1 MNVLLS
7 IKPKYVNEI
16 VNGNKR
22 YEFRKSV
29 FRKRG
34 NVGKVYIYA
43 SSPVKRIVGA
53 FTIESI
59 IEERPEELWRKC
71 KEFSGIS
78 EVEFFDYFRD
88 KDKGYAIEIGMLEL
102 FYPVTPKDRIPDF
115 VPPQSFCY
123 TDDVGKRV
131 KLMRAS

>member
-29 FRKRG
+29 FRKRD
-34 NVGKVYIYA
+34 NVDRVYIYA
-43 SSPVKRIVGA
+43 SAPVKRIVGA
-53 FTIESI
+53 FTIKTI
-59 IEERPEELWRKC
+59 MEEHPEELWRIC

-88 KDKGYAIEIGMLEL
+88 RDKSYAIEIGMLEL
-102 FYPVTPKDRIPDF
+102 FDPIDPKDRIPDF
-115 VPPQSFCY
+115 SPPQSFCY
-123 TDDVGKRV
+123 TDEPWGCV
-131 KLMRAS
+131 

>member
-16 VNGNKR
+16 VNGHKR

-29 FRKRG
+29 FRRRDD
-34 NVGKVYIYA
+34 VDKVYIYA

-53 FTIESI
+53 FTIKTI
-59 IEERPEELWRKC
+59 MEERPEELWRIC

-78 EVEFFDYFRD
+78 EMEFFDYFRD

-102 FYPVTPKDRIPDF
+102 FDPIDPKDRVPDF
-115 VPPQSFCY
+115 SPPQSFCY
-123 TDDVGKRV
+123 MDEPWGSV
-131 KLMRAS
+131 

>member
-16 VNGNKR
+16 INGNKR

-29 FRKRG
+29 FRQRG

-43 SSPVKRIVGA
+43 SSPVKRIVEA
-53 FTIESI
+53 FTIKTIMEKH
-59 IEERPEELWRKC
+59 PNELWRIC

-102 FYPVTPKDRIPDF
+102 FDPINPKDRVPDF
-115 VPPQSFCY
+115 SPPQSFCY
-123 TDDVGKRV
+123 TDEPWGSV
-131 KLMRAS
+131 

>member
-43 SSPVKRIVGA
+43 SSPVKRIV
-53 FTIESI
+53 
-59 IEERPEELWRKC
+59 
-71 KEFSGIS
+71 SGIS

-102 FYPVTPKDRIPDF
+102 FGPINPKDHVPDF
-115 VPPQSFCY
+115 SPPQSFCY
-123 TDDVGKRV
+123 TDEPWGRV
-131 KLMRAS
+131 

>member
-1 MNVLLS
+1 MNILLS

-29 FRKRG
+29 FRKRC

-43 SSPVKRIVGA
+43 SSPVKRIVST

-88 KDKGYAIEIGMLEL
+88 QDNGYATKIRALEL
-102 FYPVTPKDRIPDF
+102 FDPVDPKDNIPDF
-115 VPPQSFCY
+115 FPPQSFCY
-123 TDDVGKRV
+123 TDKSWGC
-131 KLMRAS
+131 A

>member
-16 VNGNKR
+16 ANGNKR

-43 SSPVKRIVGA
+43 SSPVKRIIGA

-59 IEERPEELWRKC
+59 MEERPEELWRKC

-78 EVEFFDYFRD
+78 EVEFFDYYRD

-102 FYPVTPKDRIPDF
+102 FDPIDPKDRVPDF
-115 VPPQSFCY
+115 SPPQSFYY
-123 TDDVGKRV
+123 TDEPWGSV
-131 KLMRAS
+131 

>member
-29 FRKRG
+29 FRQRD
-34 NVGKVYIYA
+34 NVDRVYIYA
-43 SSPVKRIVGA
+43 SSPVKRIVGE
-53 FTIESI
+53 FTIKTIMEKH
-59 IEERPEELWRKC
+59 PKELWRIC

-78 EVEFFDYFRD
+78 EVEFFDYF
-88 KDKGYAIEIGMLEL
+88 KNTDKGYAIEIGMLEL
-102 FYPVTPKDRIPDF
+102 FDPIDPKDHIPDF
-115 VPPQSFCY
+115 SPPQSFCY
-123 TDDVGKRV
+123 TDEPWGRV
-131 KLMRAS
+131 

>member
-59 IEERPEELWRKC
+59 IEERPEELWRIC
-71 KEFSGIS
+71 KKFSGIS

-102 FYPVTPKDRIPDF
+102 FDPINPKDHIPDF
-115 VPPQSFCY
+115 SPPQSFCY
-123 TDDVGKRV
+123 TDEPWGSV
-131 KLMRAS
+131 

>member
-34 NVGKVYIYA
+34 DVDKVYIYA
-43 SSPVKRIVGA
+43 TSPIKRIIGA
-53 FTIESI
+53 FTIKST
-59 IEERPEELWRKC
+59 IEEHPEELWGKC

-78 EVEFFDYFRD
+78 EAEFFDYFKD
-88 KDKGYAIEIGMLEL
+88 KDMGYAIEIGMLEL
-102 FYPVTPKDRIPDF
+102 FDPIDPKDHVPGF
-115 VPPQSFCY
+115 SPPQSFCY
-123 TDDVGKRV
+123 TDEQWESV
-131 KLMRAS
+131 